1 MPNPPTRSLTPL
13 EAASA
18 AMRRTV
24 LGSEANGV
32 EKEAITTESNPL
44 DQAPVEANSEICADR
59 TEAVSTVTR
68 DEVTTN
74 TTGQADLSD
83 FIEVSGL
90 LEYDPAAISRIY
102 AGAPQ
107 RLIRRVWQ
115 TLVPIGLYLLSV
127 GIDWLTRRL
136 ANPEHARA
144 RAKEAADLVASLG
157 PAFIKAGQALS
168 TRPDIIPPL
177 LL

>member
-1 MPNPPTRSLTPL
+1 MPSTNSPITPL

-18 AMRRTV
+18 AMRRNV
-24 LGSEANGV
+24 LGETVSDEAENANADQGEIAALTADQDDHPAFRTDSTETPTVVEDQPSEQLSRSA
-32 EKEAITTESNPL
+32 EAAAIPTTPPN
-44 DQAPVEANSEICADR
+44 
-59 TEAVSTVTR
+59 
-68 DEVTTN
+68 
-74 TTGQADLSD
+74 ADLSD

-107 RLIRRVWQ
+107 RLIRRIWQ

-136 ANPEHARA
+136 ANHDHARA

-168 TRPDIIPPL
+168 
-177 LL
+177 

>member
-1 MPNPPTRSLTPL
+1 MPNPTPSLTPL
-13 EAASA
+13 EAASD
-18 AMRRTV
+18 AMRRSV
-24 LGSEANGV
+24 LGGEEVGEDVCEEVCETVSAR
-32 EKEAITTESNPL
+32 ES
-44 DQAPVEANSEICADR
+44 
-59 TEAVSTVTR
+59 
-68 DEVTTN
+68 
-74 TTGQADLSD
+74 ADLSD

-115 TLVPIGLYLLSV
+115 TLVPIGLYLLGV
-127 GIDWLTRRL
+127 GFDWLTRRL
-136 ANPEHARA
+136 ADQDYARA

-177 LL
+177 

>member
-1 MPNPPTRSLTPL
+1 MAISPPESSQLTAV
-13 EAASA
+13 EAAA
-18 AMRRTV
+18 QAMRTAV
-24 LGSEANGV
+24 LGDAEPEPTPPAAAEPQQPMAAEV
-32 EKEAITTESNPL
+32 DA
-44 DQAPVEANSEICADR
+44 APPV
-59 TEAVSTVTR
+59 
-68 DEVTTN
+68 
-74 TTGQADLSD
+74 ADLSD

-107 RLIRRVWQ
+107 RLIRRIWQ

-136 ANPEHARA
+136 ANHDHARA

-168 TRPDIIPPL
+168 TRPDIVPPL
-177 LL
+177 LLEELAGL